1 MQGFSNPFTFTEEF
15 YLFRGPSFTSVD
27 SFTRR
32 DLHVLMDLNPATPEP
47 ARPVP
52 QSWFPQLQATDLP
65 LAWTRQH
72 GAGRVFYSNFGHR
85 PETWDNPQFRAHAAA
100 AIRWALF
107 DGDADGLN
115 DAWEQSWG
123 LREYDA
129 TGVNGPAG
137 DPDGDGRTNAQ
148 ELLAGTH
155 PRGFAQRYLA
165 EGATSDFFETRIN
178 VLNPNPTFTS
188 RVQLRFQK
196 SDGTVATSQVTLA
209 PLSRRTIIA
218 AGQRGVLDVDRFR
231 PGGRRRSHDDVGRDG
246 PLRQPRGIG
255 TDDAGPQLVFRRGR
269 HRRHGPLLHGAEP
282 R

>member
-32 DLHVLMDLNPATPEP
+32 DLHVLMDLDPATPEP

-100 AIRWALF
+100 AISWALF

-123 LREYDA
+123 LRE
-129 TGVNGPAG
+129 T
-137 DPDGDGRTNAQ
+137 T
-148 ELLAGTH
+148 
-155 PRGFAQRYLA
+155 
-165 EGATSDFFETRIN
+165 
-178 VLNPNPTFTS
+178 
-188 RVQLRFQK
+188 
-196 SDGTVATSQVTLA
+196 
-209 PLSRRTIIA
+209 
-218 AGQRGVLDVDRFR
+218 
-231 PGGRRRSHDDVGRDG
+231 
-246 PLRQPRGIG
+246 
-255 TDDAGPQLVFRRGR
+255 
-269 HRRHGPLLHGAEP
+269 
-282 R
+282 

>member
-1 MQGFSNPFTFTEEF
+1 
-15 YLFRGPSFTSVD
+15 
-27 SFTRR
+27 
-32 DLHVLMDLNPATPEP
+32 MDLDPATPEP

-52 QSWFPQLQATDLP
+52 QSWFPQLEATDLP

-72 GAGRVFYSNFGHR
+72 GAGRVFYSAFGHR

-115 DAWEQSWG
+115 DAWEQTWG
-123 LREYDA
+123 LRDYDA

-137 DPDGDGRTNAQ
+137 DPDGDGQTNAQ

-165 EGATSDFFETRIN
+165 EGATSEFFETRIS

-188 RVQLRFQK
+188 RVQLRYQL
-196 SDGTVATSQVTLA
+196 TTARCHLA
-209 PLSRRTIIA
+209 GHAGAAIAPDASSRRPN
-218 AGQRGVLDVDRFR
+218 RCSRRCRLRS
-231 PGGRRRSHDDVGRDG
+231 GGRADRTMTWGATA
-246 PLRQPRGIG
+246 PLRQPRGI
-255 TDDAGPQLVFRRGR
+255 VR
-269 HRRHGPLLHGAEP
+269 
-282 R
+282 